1 MYLISAGH
9 AVALGPK
16 GELYKIM
23 SQGSHFGEVG
33 MLLPV
38 PRTATVRVQESN
50 VGCSYLSFVLTVWRC
65 PRLWGGSPSL
75 CCDTVTFM
83 TC

>member
-38 PRTATVRVQESN
+38 PRTATVRVQESTWGARTSSLSSPCVAVPGCR
-50 VGCSYLSFVLTVWRC
+50 VGH
-65 PRLWGGSPSL
+65 RL
-75 CCDTVTFM
+75 CAATR
-83 TC
+83 